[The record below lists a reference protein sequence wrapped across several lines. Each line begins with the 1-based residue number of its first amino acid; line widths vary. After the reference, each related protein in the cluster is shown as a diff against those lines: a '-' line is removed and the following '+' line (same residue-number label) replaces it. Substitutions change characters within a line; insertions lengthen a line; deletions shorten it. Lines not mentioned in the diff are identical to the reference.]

1 MLAMGMA
8 LKPAA
13 RAETRYSRHT
23 NCVVRYSSGLGGAGE
38 NDMFLIAMN
47 LIGMSRSHGFIWMA
61 AYQTYSRGR
70 LRITSSNPETDPDV
84 RFQMLSDERDLVRIR
99 DGIRRLREFAR
110 HPAIQQAADA
120 VGFGNP
126 ILMMQG
132 MVEAPPDGDALDD
145 WMRANCFDSQHA
157 AGTCRMG
164 PPSSPRTVVDPDCRV
179 LSIDGLRVIDC
190 SVMPEIV
197 RANTHLST
205 VMIAEL
211 MADRLRGRS

>member
-1 MLAMGMA
+1 M
-8 LKPAA
+8 
-13 RAETRYSRHT
+13 T
-23 NCVVRYSSGLGGAGE
+23 
-38 NDMFLIAMN
+38 
-47 LIGMSRSHGFIWMA
+47 

-70 LRITSSNPETDPDV
+70 LRITSPNPETDPDV
-84 RFQMLSDERDLVRIR
+84 RFRMLSDERDLIRMR

-110 HPAIQQAADA
+110 HPVIRETADA

-126 ILMMQG
+126 MLMVQG
-132 MVEAPPDGDALDD
+132 RLEEPPDGNNESNNDTLDD

-164 PPSSPRTVVDPDCRV
+164 LASDPRTVVGTDCRV
-179 LSIDGLRVIDC
+179 MGIEGLRVIDC

-211 MADRLRGRS
+211 MADKLRNSKN